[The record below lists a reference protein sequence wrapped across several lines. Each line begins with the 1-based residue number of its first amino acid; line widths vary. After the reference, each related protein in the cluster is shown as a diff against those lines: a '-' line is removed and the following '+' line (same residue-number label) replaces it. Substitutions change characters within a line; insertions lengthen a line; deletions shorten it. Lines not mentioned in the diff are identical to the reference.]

1 MKKAE
6 YGLINN
12 QQNEKRFDMARYV
25 DGFVVPV
32 PKKNVEAY
40 GLMARK
46 GWREHRDSVNA
57 KMMSDPC
64 VARMRNTKAMPFNGK
79 RMFIGDFK
87 AVVEF

>member
-6 YGLINN
+6 YGFIKN
-12 QQNEKRFDMARYV
+12 QQNEKRFDRARYV

-40 GLMARK
+40 GLMAGK
-46 GWREHRDSVNA
+46 DCREHRDSVNT
-57 KMMSDPC
+57 KVTSDPC

-87 AVVEF
+87 TVVEF